1 MKRGR
6 SASNDANESRQS
18 ARRGDRWRRGVKEA
32 SVWSDGVAA
41 GMRLKIDAED
51 RNKRT
56 ITYC

>member
-6 SASNDANESRQS
+6 SASHHANESNGQS

-32 SVWSDGVAA
+32 SVWSDGVA
-41 GMRLKIDAED
+41 LKIDAED